1 MRVFSFYFVREDR
14 FARVNP
20 FVSGRQ
26 TGCRLDFSTVLFGI
40 FSRFGEMKATV
51 FLGFSLLSTLTGLR
65 GADLQEDIRRLTQVG
80 PEGAGNEAASQAWK
94 KVAEAG
100 PGALSVV
107 LGQTGKAGAVAD
119 NWLRLA
125 GNVIVDRALKAGGG
139 LPLDEIAAF
148 VRETGNIDAARVLA
162 FDLLAQADSDRAK
175 ALELTLTDDPV
186 QALRRG
192 AVAHLITAASGLE
205 GEVAKKA
212 YQEALRVVRDED
224 QTKTVAEALRKMGE
238 TVDLPKHFGFL
249 TRWDI
254 IGPFD
259 NTERKGFETEYGPE
273 RDRAMR
279 ARYDGKTGS
288 VAWKQFEST
297 DEYGKVDFNKP
308 LSPLKEATAYAL
320 ASFESLEERD
330 VELRLGCK
338 NAWKVWVNGEFVFGR
353 DEYHRGQR
361 MDQYKLKCRVRRG
374 ANTILVKCCQNE
386 QTESWTAEWE
396 FQLRV
401 CDSTGTAVLS
411 SSSLFGGLTPESQPN
426 R

>member
-1 MRVFSFYFVREDR
+1 MV
-14 FARVNP
+14 
-20 FVSGRQ
+20 
-26 TGCRLDFSTVLFGI
+26 DFSTVLFRF
-40 FSRFGEMKATV
+40 FSRFADMKATLL
-51 FLGFSLLSTLTGLR
+51 LGFSLFSTLTGLR
-65 GADLQEDIRRLTQVG
+65 GADLQEDIRRLTRVG
-80 PEGAGNEAASQAWK
+80 PEGAGNEAASEAWK

-100 PGALSVV
+100 PGALSLV

-125 GNVIVDRALKAGGG
+125 GNVIVDRALKSGGA
-139 LPLDEIAAF
+139 LPLAEIEAF
-148 VRETGNIDAARVLA
+148 ARDTANLDAARLLA
-162 FDLLAQADSDRAK
+162 FDLLLQADAARAK

-192 AVAHLITAASGLE
+192 AVAHLISAAAGLE
-205 GEVAKKA
+205 GEAAKRA
-212 YQEALRVVRDED
+212 YRDALRVVRDED
-224 QTKTVAEALRKMGE
+224 QTKAVADALRKMGE
-238 TVDLPKHFGFL
+238 TVDLPKHFGFI

-254 IGPFD
+254 VGPFD
-259 NTERKGFETEYGPE
+259 NTERKGFAVEYGPE
-273 RDRAMR
+273 KDRAKNSD
-279 ARYDGKTGS
+279 YDGKTGK

-320 ASFESLEERD
+320 ASFESHEERE

-361 MDQYKLKCRVRRG
+361 MDQYKLKCRMRRG

-401 CDSTGTAVLS
+401 CDSTGTAVLP
-411 SSSLFGGLTPESQPN
+411 SSLLNGLKPGSQPN